1 MRKMKWKNFALL
13 TLSVGMLCS
22 CGGGSGVSL
31 EKGKQIFEGNNIYF
45 ETGTSENVS
54 AKVEIP
60 AAIQSVKCGR
70 TEAQKG
76 EYCYEDGILTLS
88 HEFLAKINSTGEK
101 SIVVAMSKGKVTLSA
116 LIATKIVKTAEDFVA
131 IGKDSVS
138 LQGSY
143 VLANDIDLSSIENF
157 EPLGWYTDEAD
168 PNNAYFHGLLEGNGH
183 AVKNAKVYY
192 ADSVSSNY
200 NVYSKTGTMFE
211 HEGHTAGDNIGLFQ
225 VIGSSGIVR
234 NTRFED
240 IKVRGR
246 TICGVIA
253 GNVMGTIEN
262 CYVANS
268 CSVEMGTHFYD
279 DDCNMGGVAG
289 ICAGSGNIHNV
300 ISEVTN
306 LQLGSRGG
314 DTVGGVTIEKAG
326 IYVDFDDKYKGE
338 TGNGWDHGAPA
349 DKDTNAWWKYCAVDR
364 DALDGSGKALDSNGS
379 QSNGIYAFA
388 GKTWGTIENCVSRS
402 FQITPM
408 DGQPRPVNFSQTHL
422 TKNKPTSGDSDL
434 GTLSNNQLLDN
445 AGLKVAANYSAFDTN
460 KWNIQDGKVPT
471 LKSAYSFVAL
481 AE

>member
-22 CGGGSGVSL
+22 CGGGSRVSL

-60 AAIQSVKCGR
+60 EAIQSVKCGR

-88 HEFLAKINSTGEK
+88 HEFLGKIKSTGEK

-116 LIATKIVKTAEDFVA
+116 LVATKIVKTAEDFVA

-143 VLANDIDLSSIENF
+143 VLANDIDLSGIENF

-234 NTRFED
+234 NTRFEG
-240 IKVRGR
+240 IEVRGR

-262 CYVANS
+262 CYVA
-268 CSVEMGTHFYD
+268 
-279 DDCNMGGVAG
+279 
-289 ICAGSGNIHNV
+289 
-300 ISEVTN
+300 
-306 LQLGSRGG
+306 
-314 DTVGGVTIEKAG
+314 
-326 IYVDFDDKYKGE
+326 
-338 TGNGWDHGAPA
+338 
-349 DKDTNAWWKYCAVDR
+349 
-364 DALDGSGKALDSNGS
+364 
-379 QSNGIYAFA
+379 
-388 GKTWGTIENCVSRS
+388 
-402 FQITPM
+402 
-408 DGQPRPVNFSQTHL
+408 
-422 TKNKPTSGDSDL
+422 
-434 GTLSNNQLLDN
+434 
-445 AGLKVAANYSAFDTN
+445 
-460 KWNIQDGKVPT
+460 
-471 LKSAYSFVAL
+471 
-481 AE
+481 

>member
-60 AAIQSVKCGR
+60 EAIQSVKCGR

-168 PNNAYFHGLLEGNGH
+168 PNNAYFHGLLEGYGH

-192 ADSVSSNY
+192 ADSLLTTALIARREPCLNMKAIWPVTTS
-200 NVYSKTGTMFE
+200 VYSKSLE
-211 HEGHTAGDNIGLFQ
+211 
-225 VIGSSGIVR
+225 
-234 NTRFED
+234 
-240 IKVRGR
+240 
-246 TICGVIA
+246 
-253 GNVMGTIEN
+253 
-262 CYVANS
+262 
-268 CSVEMGTHFYD
+268 
-279 DDCNMGGVAG
+279 
-289 ICAGSGNIHNV
+289 
-300 ISEVTN
+300 
-306 LQLGSRGG
+306 
-314 DTVGGVTIEKAG
+314 
-326 IYVDFDDKYKGE
+326 
-338 TGNGWDHGAPA
+338 APA
-349 DKDTNAWWKYCAVDR
+349 SSATPVLKTSKSVVERFA
-364 DALDGSGKALDSNGS
+364 ALSLATSWARL
-379 QSNGIYAFA
+379 
-388 GKTWGTIENCVSRS
+388 KTAMSPI
-402 FQITPM
+402 
-408 DGQPRPVNFSQTHL
+408 PV
-422 TKNKPTSGDSDL
+422 P
-434 GTLSNNQLLDN
+434 
-445 AGLKVAANYSAFDTN
+445 LKWAPISTTMTAI
-460 KWNIQDGKVPT
+460 W
-471 LKSAYSFVAL
+471 VAL
-481 AE
+481 LAFVLAAAISITSSVKSPIFNLALAVVIPLGE